1 MKTFFK
7 SATTICLCLSLLLN
21 FLIFGTSSVE
31 ALTIKA
37 EKGKLTGS
45 IQFLFNTQIKFDAYP
60 NATAYGAEVYR
71 TDKGEDSKV
80 DIIFDSINN
89 TTVGISNLSFY
100 NIDKTFTFKPYV
112 IINQEKIYA
121 GTFTSSY
128 LEWLISRKDNV
139 KYYTEINNILDSF
152 ASIKNSTLYDEQF
165 FNLGYAPEGNW
176 VATNPLSEGNGE
188 FGLSATPIQGSMVKG
203 IIQINLNI
211 PHTENGYTGALVYK
225 DGNLIGEVKYDY
237 NDISAITIGNIA
249 FTNLAKQFTIIPYT
263 FSNTTQSHT
272 FGREIKVS
280 YADFL
285 TYALNNGSE
294 KVKSEAY
301 IICKMYKSAYGIDI
315 CKLSTDYEDDALEYI
330 KISSE
335 EELYAVSRI
344 LASKNSKNK
353 YIKADSTYNINDD
366 FAKFDIPKE
375 LNTDEEK
382 ILYFASANY
391 KLTKNLNMV
400 YNKGKGKNYFLGIGS
415 NNYPFSGTFNGNNH
429 TIRLSMNG
437 SFAADAWTES
447 YMGFINRAKNATIKN
462 LNINISNDILL
473 TDSYVELALA
483 GFIGYAQDT
492 TVDGCSLTLNNAD
505 FGLLMSNINSNRKYA
520 WVAGIIG
527 VANDS
532 TTIKNTHITLTNS
545 NFILKEEN
553 TSQKTNNQMGCFVGR
568 TKGSVDKRVSI
579 SDCSLAAAN
588 SNISNLTQHY
598 ASTGAIVGYAIY
610 TDINNCRISLK
621 NSCIKSYGEEV
632 CNTADYSVLST
643 GGMIGFSDPGSNNTT
658 NIGTVGNKI
667 SNSAFVSNNISQ
679 QDVVCSVIK
688 SGSEVTA
695 GGLVGCS
702 YNNFV
707 VEDSSVDI
715 IKGNI
720 TAMKT
725 GQTDSTKKG
734 TQSGGIIGRLEHT
747 GEVNN
752 CKVKGD
758 YLNIISKSPEN
769 YNSAGGIVGIDVGPY
784 HKNIATINNCSFE
797 GNNTSNII
805 VETICDDTINKYSS
819 VGGIA
824 GYGTYKINN
833 CSVKNVTIIAKTLNV
848 EKCYAGK
855 IAGLF
860 VEKSGLFASKTY
872 FVPATPQISNCTTDN
887 VVFDVTSNTLIGE
900 TKGFSQ

>member
-45 IQFLFNTQIKFDAYP
+45 IQFAFNTEIEFEKCE
-60 NATAYGAEVYR
+60 NATSYGAEVYR
-71 TDKGEDSKV
+71 TDRGEDSKV
-80 DIIFDSINN
+80 DIKFNSIND
-89 TTVGISNLSFY
+89 TTIGISNISFY
-100 NIDKTFTFKPYV
+100 NIDKSFTFKPYV
-112 IINQEKIYA
+112 IIDQQKIYA
-121 GTFTSSY
+121 DTFTSSY
-128 LEWLISRKDNV
+128 LEWLISRKENV
-139 KYYTEINNILDSF
+139 KYFTEINNILNSF
-152 ASIKNSTLYDEQF
+152 ASIKNSTLYDGQII
-165 FNLGYAPEGNW
+165 NLEILPEGNW
-176 VATNPLSEGNGE
+176 VAKKPYTESSGE
-188 FGLSATPIQGSMVKG
+188 FGLATTPIQGSMVKG

-211 PHTENGYTGALVYK
+211 PYPENGHAGALVYK
-225 DGNLIGEVKYDY
+225 DGTLIGDIKYDY
-237 NDISAITIGNIA
+237 NDIYAITIGNIA
-249 FTNLAKQFTIIPYT
+249 FANLAKQFTIIPYT
-263 FSNTTQSHT
+263 FSNETQNRT
-272 FGREIKVS
+272 LGKEIKVS

-285 TYALNNGSE
+285 AYALNKGSE

-301 IICKMYKSAYGIDI
+301 TICKMFESAYGTNI
-315 CKLSTDYEDDALEYI
+315 CELLNTSNEDTLEYI
-330 KISSE
+330 NISNE
-335 EELYAVSRI
+335 EELYAISRI

-353 YIKADSTYNINDD
+353 YIKTSPTYNINND
-366 FAKFDIPKE
+366 FSKFNIPNE
-375 LNTDEEK
+375 LTSDEEK
-382 ILYFASANY
+382 ISYFASANY
-391 KLTKNLNMV
+391 KLKEDLNIV
-400 YNKGKGKNYFLGIGS
+400 YNKGIGESYFLGIGS
-415 NNYPFSGTFNGNNH
+415 GNYPFSGTFNGNNH
-429 TIRLSMNG
+429 TINLSMNE

-447 YMGFINRAKNATIKN
+447 YIGFINRAKNATIKN
-462 LNINISNDILL
+462 LNISISNDILL
-473 TDSYVELALA
+473 TDSYVELAFA

-492 TVDGCSLTLNNAD
+492 TIDSCTLTLNNAN

-532 TTIKNTHITLTNS
+532 TTIKNTHINLTNS
-545 NFILKEEN
+545 EFILKEQN
-553 TSQKTNNQMGCFVGR
+553 TSQKTNNQMGGFVGR
-568 TKGSVDKRVSI
+568 TKGSFDKRATI
-579 SDCSLAAAN
+579 SNCSFTAVN
-588 SNISNLTQHY
+588 SNFSNLTQHY
-598 ASTGAIVGYAIY
+598 ASTGGIVGYSIY
-610 TDINNCRISLK
+610 TNINNCSILLK
-621 NSCIKSYGEEV
+621 NSCIKSYGENV

-833 CSVKNVTIIAKTLNV
+833 CSVKNTTITAKALNV

-860 VEKSGLFASKTY
+860 VEKNGLFASRAY
-872 FVPATPQISNCTTDN
+872 FVPDTPEIYNCTTDN
-887 VVFDVTSNTLIGE
+887 IIFDVTSNTQIGE
-900 TKGFSQ
+900 TKGFVQ